1 MVQLG
6 EEKGLTN
13 EETVT
18 CSQEL
23 DQLLLVYQKQRLKE
37 EEEKT
42 SFATLISRF
51 YLFKAVM
58 QDKHSGSGSETITL
72 PVASSALK
80 MLIKKS

>member
-23 DQLLLVYQKQRLKE
+23 DQLLLVYQKKRLKE

-51 YLFKAVM
+51 LSFSK
-58 QDKHSGSGSETITL
+58 L
-72 PVASSALK
+72 
-80 MLIKKS
+80 

>member
-1 MVQLG
+1 MFGVRNRTKSERLLVEIVQKRQKMVQLG

-51 YLFKAVM
+51 LSF
-58 QDKHSGSGSETITL
+58 
-72 PVASSALK
+72 LK
-80 MLIKKS
+80 L

>member
-1 MVQLG
+1 MFGVRNRTKSERLLVEIVQKRQKMVQIG

-23 DQLLLVYQKQRLKE
+23 DQLLLVYQKQLLKE

-51 YLFKAVM
+51 LSF
-58 QDKHSGSGSETITL
+58 
-72 PVASSALK
+72 LK
-80 MLIKKS
+80 L

>member
-1 MVQLG
+1 
-6 EEKGLTN
+6 LTN

-51 YLFKAVM
+51 LSFSK
-58 QDKHSGSGSETITL
+58 L
-72 PVASSALK
+72 
-80 MLIKKS
+80 

>member
-1 MVQLG
+1 MFGVRNRTKSERLLVEIVLKRQKMVQLG

-51 YLFKAVM
+51 LSFSK
-58 QDKHSGSGSETITL
+58 L
-72 PVASSALK
+72 
-80 MLIKKS
+80 

>member
-1 MVQLG
+1 VFGVRNRTKSERLLVEIVQKRQKMVQLG

-51 YLFKAVM
+51 LSF
-58 QDKHSGSGSETITL
+58 SL
-72 PVASSALK
+72 L
-80 MLIKKS
+80 

>member
-51 YLFKAVM
+51 YLFQSCNTGQAFGIG
-58 QDKHSGSGSETITL
+58 Q
-72 PVASSALK
+72 
-80 MLIKKS
+80 